1 VEHNWTHIPGLWK
14 LPYFHKLLVPHNIDV
29 MHTEKMLQRPFLT
42 LALTFQIRQKIMSKL
57 DLIKQLF
64 AIEHLNMVQK
74 HGSGQWSRPRVDFCL
89 TRPQRK
95 EILEWFQTLKFPDGY
110 AANLR

>member
-57 DLIKQLF
+57 LDQATLCNRTSQHGAKAWF
-64 AIEHLNMVQK
+64 WTMVQAT
-74 HGSGQWSRPRVDFCL
+74 SRFLFDQTSKKGDSRVVSD
-89 TRPQRK
+89 TK
-95 EILEWFQTLKFPDGY
+95 VS
-110 AANLR
+110 